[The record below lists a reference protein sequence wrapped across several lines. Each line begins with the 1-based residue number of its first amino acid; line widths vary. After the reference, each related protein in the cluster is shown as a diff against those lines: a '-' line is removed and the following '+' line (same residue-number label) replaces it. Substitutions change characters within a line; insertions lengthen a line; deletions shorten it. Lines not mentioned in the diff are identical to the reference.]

1 MMPAANSLTDKL
13 AALEQVTATLVELR
27 ASGASASKNAV
38 LFLQELQKIT
48 PGPLPSDLVTAILDK
63 AKMSAQQVL
72 QTVEALAVDLKDIS
86 YSIKVEV
93 TGA

>member
-1 MMPAANSLTDKL
+1 MPAANLLADRL
-13 AALEQVTATLVELR
+13 AALEQITASLVALR
-27 ASGASASKNAV
+27 ASGEGASKNAIT
-38 LFLQELQKIT
+38 FLQELQKIT
-48 PGPLPSDLVTAILDK
+48 PGALPADLVTAITEK

-72 QTVEALAVDLKDIS
+72 LTVESLATDIKDIS